1 MPKRYRDIYPSL
13 PLLDSDGIE
22 HASAAK
28 LMSVQ
33 YFQAPPDEMPEDIFD
48 EHHLLLNL
56 RDDPHRVQNRRDG
69 ELRDFIYHKNEIIM
83 TPAGTRSGWRWFAQS
98 DVIVVTLEPTAVARF
113 AERELGMLLD
123 ERQFRDTPQFLD
135 ADLCAA
141 GVMLR
146 DTIEAG
152 DVSSTVMFEAMARV
166 FLVKLLQR
174 YGKRRPEEIAAAG
187 RFTSAHHR
195 RVLSHVRDHLD
206 RTITLEDLAR
216 EVGMSPSRFSR
227 TFKEVIGRTPMQFVM
242 SYRIEQALGM
252 MEDPAA
258 PLGEIALACGFADQ
272 AHFSRSFKQL
282 MGTTP
287 SAHRAASAS
296 APGHD
301 RPRTP
306 ASKPSQSGSAQPPG
320 SPPL

>member
-13 PLLDSDGIE
+13 PLLDSEGIE
-22 HASAAK
+22 HVSAAR

-33 YFQAPPDEMPEDIFD
+33 YFQAPPDAMPEDVFA

-56 RDDPHRVQNRRDG
+56 REEPHRVQNRRDG
-69 ELRDFIYHKNEIIM
+69 QMHDFTYRKNEIVM
-83 TPAGTRSGWRWFAQS
+83 TPAGVRSGWRWFETS
-98 DVIVVTLEPTAVARF
+98 DVIVVTLDPAPVARF

-123 ERQFRDTPQFLD
+123 EGQFRDTPLFLD

-146 DTIEAG
+146 DTLEAG
-152 DVSSTVMFEAMARV
+152 DVTSAVMFEAMARV

-174 YGKRRPEEIAAAG
+174 YGRRRPEEVAAAG
-187 RFTSAHHR
+187 RFTSAHHA
-195 RVLSHVRDHLD
+195 RVLAHVRANLD
-206 RTITLEDLAR
+206 RTIALEDLAR

-227 TFKEVIGRTPMQFVM
+227 TFKEVIGRTPMQFVL

-252 MEDPAA
+252 MRDPAT

-272 AHFSRSFKQL
+272 AHFSRSFKQ
-282 MGTTP
+282 MVGTTP
-287 SAHRAASAS
+287 SAHRAAAR
-296 APGHD
+296 G
-301 RPRTP
+301 
-306 ASKPSQSGSAQPPG
+306 
-320 SPPL
+320 

>member
-22 HASAAK
+22 HASAAQ

-33 YFQAPPDEMPEDIFD
+33 YFQAPPDEMPEDVFA

-56 RDDPHRVQNRRDG
+56 RDEPHRVQNRRDG
-69 ELRDFIYHKNEIIM
+69 ELRDFTFHKNEIIM
-83 TPAGTRSGWRWFAQS
+83 TPAGVRSGWRWFAQS
-98 DVIVVTLEPTAVARF
+98 DVIVVTLEPAAVDRF
-113 AERELGMLLD
+113 AERELGLLLD
-123 ERQFRDTPQFLD
+123 DTQFRDTPQFLD

-146 DTIEAG
+146 DTIQAG
-152 DVSSTVMFEAMARV
+152 DMSSAVMFEAMARV

-174 YGKRRPEEIAAAG
+174 YGKQRPEEVAAAG

-195 RVLSHVRDHLD
+195 RVLAYVRANLD
-206 RTITLEDLAR
+206 RTIALEDLAR
-216 EVGMSPSRFSR
+216 EVGMSPSSFSR

-242 SYRIEQALGM
+242 SYRVEQSLEM
-252 MEDPAA
+252 MKDDTR
-258 PLGEIALACGFADQ
+258 PLGDIALACGFADQ

-282 MGTTP
+282 MGKTP
-287 SAHRAASAS
+287 SAHRTDA
-296 APGHD
+296 
-301 RPRTP
+301 
-306 ASKPSQSGSAQPPG
+306 
-320 SPPL
+320 

>member
-33 YFQAPPDEMPEDIFD
+33 YFQAPPDEMPEDVFD

-83 TPAGTRSGWRWFAQS
+83 TPAGTKSGWRWFAQS

-166 FLVKLLQR
+166 FLVKLL
-174 YGKRRPEEIAAAG
+174 KRFGERHPEDVARFAK
-187 RFTSAHHR
+187 FTSKHYQ
-195 RVLSHVRDHLD
+195 RVLVYMRAHLD
-206 RTITLEDLAR
+206 QTITIEDMAR
-216 EVGMSPSRFSR
+216 EVAMSPSHFSR
-227 TFKEVIGRTPMQFVM
+227 VFKETMNRTPMQFVM
-242 SYRIEQALGM
+242 SYRIEQALKLM
-252 MEDPAA
+252 ADPALSLSEVA
-258 PLGEIALACGFADQ
+258 IACGFADQ
-272 AHFSRSFKQL
+272 AHFSRSFKQAV
-282 MGTTP
+282 GQSP
-287 SAHRAASAS
+287 RAYRAGRAASIA
-296 APGHD
+296 
-301 RPRTP
+301 
-306 ASKPSQSGSAQPPG
+306 
-320 SPPL
+320 